1 MKNWKSIIY
10 LSLLLTVTSC
20 QNNSP
25 DSKQVDLINDK
36 KELIQIEHQIPYSNF
51 LENLNFKNLSISEK
65 KNRFFYLLIKKYL
78 IIGLELNRIL
88 MGLLEL
94 QKMVK

>member
-36 KELIQIEHQIPYSNF
+36 KELIQIEHQIHYSNF

-65 KNRFFYLLIKKYL
+65 KNRFFLFINKEIPNYWT
-78 IIGLELNRIL
+78 GTE
-88 MGLLEL
+88 
-94 QKMVK
+94 